1 MRFEFIAIRFEIS
14 ARKGVTDMQI
24 SSHRAQAAVR
34 ALVFA
39 FFSLAPVAAGQNVTY
54 KPYIQPGDNGPFG
67 AKDQMV
73 VAWQTDESS
82 PNPGAFTVQFGK
94 RVSYGQSVAP
104 QGRVVDNCLSADP
117 ALPVPPT
124 ASGPHSNYAAFL
136 KDLAYN
142 TTYFYRVSGPGM
154 PSGGFAASFHTRK
167 RGDDFSFLVQGD
179 EGFFPVE
186 PNSSPLRIADFEARI
201 VHLMYNVYRLEIPG
215 VPELPKPDLA
225 LNTGDNVYNN
235 GAEGSYRDY
244 WFPVWNSDVDSNEA
258 GAPFIR
264 SVPFYIVVGNHD
276 MGATGVNANML
287 GGDNAG
293 RFTGNTDGGDALA
306 YFNNYYFPLNGPT
319 GVDTQFTWNADTVTP
334 NGMIFSYKGQSY
346 TSPAAIAAYRA
357 STAVHAGKGVKQQ
370 IDHMHNFSFDS
381 GSAHFVF
388 LDANPH
394 LFNGQLDNT
403 ALYLEP
409 PKAFSAYPSVLR
421 DWLIND
427 LDSSAQPWKIV
438 VFHQP
443 AFSSGGATVR
453 NSQMRAVAKFLEDHG
468 VNMVFNG
475 HEHNYQRTYPIRALN
490 AAATPVTTGGPA
502 VSIDTAFD
510 GVNQTVPDGVLYLVE
525 GAGGNRD
532 FDGNLG
538 PARGSGLG
546 IDQDDSA
553 TGKGTLATF
562 MFPNGPASWLDTH
575 LTSVSMSPV
584 FPAAGNG
591 PKITTRFKA
600 KLFSFADI
608 VVRDNKLTL
617 YQISEPL
624 LPTSSATGTNPAPF
638 GTDVN
643 GNPVNDPIPDTLVDP
658 ATGNVVSTPADG
670 PSALLDKFVVTKP
683 NLEDQLRIQLN
694 APESVTP
701 GAQFTYRLHVENA
714 TSYGL
719 NGTQAVF
726 ELPDGVNFVSSSDGG
741 AVWIGRTVVVTMG
754 HLAAG
759 ASADVH
765 LTVGV
770 DPSAGKGDI
779 LTATAG
785 LRSSTALPVE
795 RDEVR
800 TRVSRPGSEQGAGN

>member
-1 MRFEFIAIRFEIS
+1 
-14 ARKGVTDMQI
+14 MQI
-24 SSHRAQAAVR
+24 NSHRAQAAAF
-34 ALVFA
+34 ALVVA
-39 FFSLAPVAAGQNVTY
+39 FFSLPSVAAGQNVTY

-73 VAWQTDESS
+73 IAWQTDEAS
-82 PNPGAFTVQFGK
+82 PNPGAFTVRFGTS
-94 RVSYGQSVAP
+94 VSYSQTVMP
-104 QGRVVDNCLSADP
+104 QGRVVDNYLSADP

-124 ASGPHSNYAAFL
+124 ASGPHSNYAAVL
-136 KDLAYN
+136 NGLEYN
-142 TTYFYRVSGPGM
+142 TTYFYQVSGPGM
-154 PSGGFAASFHTRK
+154 PSRGFSAHFHTRK
-167 RGDDFSFLVQGD
+167 RGEEFSFLVQGD

-201 VHLMYNVYRLEIPG
+201 THLMYNVHHLEVPG

-244 WFPVWNSDVDSNEA
+244 WFPVWNSDVDSNET

-264 SVPFYIVVGNHD
+264 SIPFYIVVGNHD

-287 GGDNAG
+287 GGDGAG
-293 RFTGNTDGGDALA
+293 RFSGNTDGGDALA
-306 YFNNYYFPLNGPT
+306 YFNDYYFPLNGPT

-334 NGMIFSYKGQSY
+334 NGMIFSFKGTTY

-357 STAVHAGKGVKQQ
+357 STAVDAGKGAKQQ

-403 ALYLEP
+403 ALYAKAP
-409 PKAFSAYPSVLR
+409 QAFSAYPSVLR

-443 AFSSGGATVR
+443 AFSSGDATVR
-453 NSQMRAVAKFLEDHG
+453 NSQMRAAAKFLEDHG

-475 HEHNYQRTYPIRALN
+475 HEHNYQRTYPLRALN
-490 AAATPVTTGGPA
+490 AAAAPVTTGSPI

-510 GVNQTVPDGVLYLVE
+510 GVNQTVPDGVLYIVE

-532 FDGNLG
+532 FDGDLS
-538 PARGSGLG
+538 PARGQGPG

-553 TGKGTLATF
+553 TGTATLAGFT
-562 MFPNGPASWLDTH
+562 FPNGPSSWLDTN
-575 LTSVSMSPV
+575 LTSAAFSPV
-584 FPAAGNG
+584 LPGAGNG
-591 PKITTRFKA
+591 PKITAKFKA
-600 KLFSFADI
+600 KVFSFADVI
-608 VVRDNKLTL
+608 VRNNKLTL
-617 YQISEPL
+617 YQITEPL
-624 LPTSSATGTNPAPF
+624 TSSSSATPGAPAPF

-643 GNPVNDPIPDTLVDP
+643 GTPLNDPVPDTLVDP
-658 ATGNVVSTPADG
+658 ATGNVVSAPATG
-670 PSALLDKFVVTKP
+670 ASALLDKFVVTKP
-683 NLEDQLRIQLN
+683 DLSERLRVRLSAPHSVVPAGQLN
-694 APESVTP
+694 YTLTVHNGSS
-701 GAQFTYRLHVENA
+701 H
-714 TSYGL
+714 GL

-726 ELPDGVNFVSSSDGG
+726 EIPSGVTFVSSPDGG
-741 AVWIGRTVVVTMG
+741 ATQVGNQIVVTIGRLDTGGSSVVRIQTQVN
-754 HLAAG
+754 AEAG
-759 ASADVH
+759 SE
-765 LTVGV
+765 LE
-770 DPSAGKGDI
+770 
-779 LTATAG
+779 ATAL
-785 LRSSTALPVE
+785 LRSSTALSAPANEVHTTVGE
-795 RDEVR
+795 DE
-800 TRVSRPGSEQGAGN
+800 